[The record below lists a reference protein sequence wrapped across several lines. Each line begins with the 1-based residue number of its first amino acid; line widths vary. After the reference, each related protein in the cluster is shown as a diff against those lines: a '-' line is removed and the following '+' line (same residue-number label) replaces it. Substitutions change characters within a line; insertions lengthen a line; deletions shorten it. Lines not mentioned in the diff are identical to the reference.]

1 MPDAEAWAQTWLDDH
16 RNLMSQ
22 DDAAPPE
29 PTPSEESTAKMY
41 DAVTAGFVN
50 DTPDFSEIAQ
60 AIAAT
65 PRINPLS
72 VMRGQQRQYEL
83 LPTVIWKAQRAA
95 SVKERA
101 QLMALLQDQQAHEMQ
116 KERFQSEQEKILW
129 DRMRQT
135 AAQGNSAVGAVY
147 KTFTDMSKNLDND
160 RANAWL
166 NEIMH
171 MDVSQGIPDEA
182 TGRAM
187 ALAALQRVGGVQAT
201 AKPPMVRTIQQG
213 GENVT
218 VQWTGTGWEEIGGGP
233 RWKAPTAKTATR
245 AAGKT
250 SPERLYQVQ
259 GPGGQIVYQP
269 REAAIGQPAAALPR
283 TRAVGA
289 TGAAKSARP
298 SPAAAGPP
306 QVKSDADYARLPS
319 GTVFV
324 DPDGRRRR
332 KP

>member
-1 MPDAEAWAQTWLDDH
+1 MPDAQDWAQTWLDDH

-22 DDAAPPE
+22 DDSAPPE
-29 PTPSEESTAKMY
+29 PTQSEESTAKMY
-41 DAVTAGFVN
+41 DSVTAGFVN
-50 DTPDFSEIAQ
+50 DTPDFGEIAQ
-60 AIAAT
+60 TIAAT
-65 PRINPLS
+65 PRINPLA
-72 VMRGQQRQYEL
+72 VMRGQQRPYEL

-116 KERFQSEQEKILW
+116 KERFQSDQEKIVW

-135 AAQGNSAVGAVY
+135 AAQGNAAVGAVY
-147 KTFTDMSKNLDND
+147 KTFTDMSKNLDSD

-187 ALAALQRVGGVQAT
+187 ALAALQRVGGVQAA
-201 AKPPMVRTIQQG
+201 AKAPMVRTIQQG

-218 VQWTGTGWEEIGGGP
+218 MQWNGTGWEEIGGGP
-233 RWKAPTAKTATR
+233 RWKAPTTR
-245 AAGKT
+245 APGKT
-250 SPERLYQVQ
+250 NPERLYQVQ
-259 GPGGQIVYQP
+259 GPGGQILYQP

-283 TRAVGA
+283 TRAAGA
-289 TGAAKSARP
+289 TAKSARP
-298 SPAAAGPP
+298 SPSGPP
-306 QVKSDADYARLPS
+306 QVQSDADYARLPS